1 MEHPLRLN
9 SLFNNGNWYYLIN
22 CYNIKAFIFYY
33 NFLVSLY
40 FVFSILLKV
49 FSIRIIF
56 SIFFKF
62 LFSVFFPKTCCQNKR
77 KSQLLYIDSKMS
89 IISCCYHST
98 RPTHSTHDHTHT
110 HTLFFIPVFF
120 WHSICIVFSNL
131 KLCQSFLAVA
141 NNAPTSMD
149 IGLCSIVTEH
159 FFFFLYIFFVSLYL
173 LFYFVTLRVF

>member
-110 HTLFFIPVFF
+110 FFHPCLFLTFHLHCFLKSQTLPELSRCCKQCTYLHGYRTLFYSNWTLFFLFVYFF
-120 WHSICIVFSNL
+120 S
-131 KLCQSFLAVA
+131 
-141 NNAPTSMD
+141 
-149 IGLCSIVTEH
+149 
-159 FFFFLYIFFVSLYL
+159 VSLYL